1 MTNDEITK
9 EDLQNF
15 DDKTEEEKINT
26 LQTLYRKA
34 AENDGDFIDDLGIEG
49 ELTVTVYDDD
59 GEEKQVEKT
68 EINA

>member
-15 DDKTEEEKINT
+15 DDKTEEEKIDT

-68 EINA
+68 EIKA